1 MAASVPVMKWMGP
14 GLLAS
19 ISIASTESLGVE
31 LTKRFAP
38 GDDAQQETTSNHL
51 SIATGIVALIN
62 QLRKHGFPGGL
73 DCWSKGAVPWYL
85 IALLAVW
92 RAQWVIWIDRTLQF
106 SPVRHRPSARAPA
119 LRPGLRT
126 PPGPPPHQPAEA
138 RSCVQ
143 NPGFGK
149 AMINLNTVWAA
160 FIGLIFLKQ
169 GMNIK
174 QALGVGLS
182 FLGCYLIGS

>member
-92 RAQWVIWIDRTLQF
+92 RARIHISGRVNGGARTA
-106 SPVRHRPSARAPA
+106 PVDATVPSGA
-119 LRPGLRT
+119 
-126 PPGPPPHQPAEA
+126 
-138 RSCVQ
+138 
-143 NPGFGK
+143 
-149 AMINLNTVWAA
+149 
-160 FIGLIFLKQ
+160 
-169 GMNIK
+169 
-174 QALGVGLS
+174 
-182 FLGCYLIGS
+182 

>member
-73 DCWSKGAVPWYL
+73 NCWSKGAVPWYL

-106 SPVRHRPSARAPA
+106 SPVRPPLGPRPGPCPNPDPHPAPSLARSLARAA
-119 LRPGLRT
+119 LRPGTLAPHQDPRPTPPAKLVPCRT
-126 PPGPPPHQPAEA
+126 PASA
-138 RSCVQ
+138 R
-143 NPGFGK
+143 P
-149 AMINLNTVWAA
+149 
-160 FIGLIFLKQ
+160 
-169 GMNIK
+169 
-174 QALGVGLS
+174 
-182 FLGCYLIGS
+182 

>member
-126 PPGPPPHQPAEA
+126 PPVQGPHSA
-138 RSCVQ
+138 S
-143 NPGFGK
+143 
-149 AMINLNTVWAA
+149 
-160 FIGLIFLKQ
+160 
-169 GMNIK
+169 
-174 QALGVGLS
+174 
-182 FLGCYLIGS
+182 

>member
-73 DCWSKGAVPWYL
+73 NCWSKGAVPWYL

-106 SPVRHRPSARAPA
+106 SPVRPPLGPRPAPTLTRTLPPPWPAPA
-119 LRPGLRT
+119 LRPGTLAPHQDPRPTPPAKALVPCRT
-126 PPGPPPHQPAEA
+126 PASA
-138 RSCVQ
+138 R
-143 NPGFGK
+143 P
-149 AMINLNTVWAA
+149 
-160 FIGLIFLKQ
+160 
-169 GMNIK
+169 
-174 QALGVGLS
+174 
-182 FLGCYLIGS
+182 